1 MKDLWLLGGGGAAL
15 EVLAV
20 IEALR
25 EAGALAHRLR
35 GLGVLEAPRFELGG
49 LEVLSETE
57 LLERLDPKRDEALVA
72 LGSPA
77 ARARAAARLSERG
90 VRSPVLVHPRA
101 ELGPRVRLGPGT
113 VVMALCVLETDVE
126 VGPHGLLNVHSSV
139 AHEGRLG
146 AFVSLGPGAHLAG
159 RATVGE
165 RCDLG
170 AGCVLRPGITLGPD
184 TVVGAGA
191 AVVEDHGGGGV
202 LVGVP
207 ARPLSR

>member
-1 MKDLWLLGGGGAAL
+1 MKDLWVLGGGGAAL

-20 IEALR
+20 VDALGG
-25 EAGALAHRLR
+25 AGALPYRLR
-35 GLGVLEAPRFELGG
+35 GLGVLEPPRFELEG
-49 LEVLSETE
+49 LEVLPEAE
-57 LLERLDPKRDEALVA
+57 LLERLDPTRHEAVVA

-77 ARARAAARLSERG
+77 ARERAAARLAERG

-101 ELGPRVRLGPGT
+101 VLGPRVRLGAGT

-126 VGPHGLLNVHSSV
+126 IGPHGLLNVHSSV

-146 AFVSLGPGAHLAG
+146 ACVSLGPGAHLAG
-159 RATVGE
+159 RATVGD

-191 AVVEDHGGGGV
+191 AVVEDHAGGGV

-207 ARPLSR
+207 ARPLER